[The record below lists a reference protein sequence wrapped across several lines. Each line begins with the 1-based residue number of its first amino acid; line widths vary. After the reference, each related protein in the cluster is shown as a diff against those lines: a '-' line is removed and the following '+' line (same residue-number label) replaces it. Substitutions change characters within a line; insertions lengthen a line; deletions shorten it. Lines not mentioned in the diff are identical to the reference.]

1 VPTGAATVGQGDGPH
16 LIALGRG
23 SQRWNWFLAA
33 DYMGTWIVT
42 KGIADV
48 TFTRTGIEAVLYL
61 SSELAPY
68 HIISATIGSD
78 RAVEA
83 KISSPGLGRPQ
94 PFKLA
99 GEVYF
104 GEETDAGQS
113 KSVLLT
119 DGTTVLGLAFGRNSG
134 KPNP

>member
-1 VPTGAATVGQGDGPH
+1 VAASAG
-16 LIALGRG
+16 
-23 SQRWNWFLAA
+23 FLAA

-48 TFTRTGIEAVLYL
+48 TFTRTGMEAVLYL

-68 HIISATIGSD
+68 HIISPTIGSD

-104 GEETDAGQS
+104 GEQTDAGQS